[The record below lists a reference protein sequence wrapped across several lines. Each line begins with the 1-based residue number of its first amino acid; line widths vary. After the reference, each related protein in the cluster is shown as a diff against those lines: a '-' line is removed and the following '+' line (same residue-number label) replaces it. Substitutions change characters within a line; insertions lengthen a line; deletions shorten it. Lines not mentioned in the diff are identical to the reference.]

1 MTIADNL
8 KAIRQQI
15 PEQVQLV
22 CVSKF
27 HPDEA
32 IVEAY
37 RAGERV
43 FGESK
48 VQELSGK
55 YERLPKDIHWH
66 FIGHL
71 QTNKIKYIVPFVELI
86 HGVDSFRLLQEI
98 NKQAE
103 KHNRVVNCLLQV
115 HIASEETKFGFSEEE
130 LLTALSSEA
139 FTHLKFVR
147 ICGVMGMATL
157 TDDTEI
163 VKQEFAGLKQLFDRL
178 KQSHFATDD
187 AFRKISM
194 GMSDDFP
201 LAIAAGSTMVRI
213 GSSIFGRRNY
223 GI

>member
-37 RAGERV
+37 QSGERV

-130 LLTALSSEA
+130 LLTTLSSEA
-139 FTHLKFVR
+139 FTQLKFVR

-187 AFRKISM
+187 AFREISM

>member
-37 RAGERV
+37 QSGERV

-55 YERLPKDIHWH
+55 YERLPKDIRWH

-157 TDDTEI
+157 TNDTEI

-187 AFRKISM
+187 TFREISM

-213 GSSIFGRRNY
+213 GSSIFGRRKY
-223 GI
+223 D

>member
-139 FTHLKFVR
+139 FTQLKFVR

-187 AFRKISM
+187 AFREISM